1 MFWVRNNAKNVDS
14 KRKKPKSREEEEN
27 WMEEN
32 ASSLSG
38 ASADAFFETE
48 YRELNCRTDSIQI
61 ERDEEQKPP
70 SKSK

>member
-1 MFWVRNNAKNVDS
+1 MD
-14 KRKKPKSREEEEN
+14 E
-27 WMEEN
+27 EEN

-38 ASADAFFETE
+38 ASADAFFFFETE
-48 YRELNCRTDSIQI
+48 YRELNCRTDSIQV